1 MDDLKLY
8 EEIVRLQ
15 KERLPGVLATVVE
28 TRGSS
33 PRKSGAKMLVYPDGT
48 IAGTVGGGTTEAQT
62 IAAALQAMGNG
73 QPRLLEFSL
82 TKENGSVC
90 GGSMVIYLEPL
101 VSAPLLIIVGS
112 GHVAK
117 AMQLAARAAGFLTTL
132 LGPAEFLGNEQ
143 VAPAVDYE
151 SYIFIA
157 TSDHQQ
163 DFAAVRVALGTRA
176 RYIAVLGSRRKK
188 QAMESYLQDV
198 GLAASVIARVT
209 SPAGLDIGAETP
221 EEIAVSVVAQMIA
234 LRRAENG
241 KSSRAAAR
249 CGTLEADGHLQ
260 TAVAAGRQGGD
271 SA

>member
-8 EEIVRLQ
+8 EEIVRL
-15 KERLPGVLATVVE
+15 KNGRLPGVLATVVE

-62 IAAALQAMGNG
+62 IAAALQALGTG

-90 GGSMVIYLEPL
+90 GGSMVIYIEPL
-101 VSAPLLIIVGS
+101 ASAPLLIIIGS

-117 AMQLAARAAGFLTTL
+117 AVQLAARAAGFLTTL
-132 LGPAEFLGNEQ
+132 LSAAEFLENEQ
-143 VAPAVDYE
+143 VAPAVDSE

-163 DFAAVRVALGTRA
+163 DFAAVRSALATTA
-176 RYIAVLGSRRKK
+176 RYIAVLGSIRKK
-188 QAMESYLQDV
+188 KAMESYLRDH
-198 GLAASVIARVT
+198 GLASPEIARVT

-234 LRRAENG
+234 LRRAGNG
-241 KSSRAAAR
+241 KGSGAAVGG
-249 CGTLEADGHLQ
+249 GTFEADGYLQ
-260 TAVAAGRQGGD
+260 TAVAACRQTGD
-271 SA
+271 SS